1 MPFGCK
7 PCNDE
12 VQKMSK
18 LLPTLFA
25 VLLLAFIGG
34 VAFLIVTDVPVV
46 QEKVESTVTYADFKA
61 KNNP

>member
-1 MPFGCK
+1 
-7 PCNDE
+7 
-12 VQKMSK
+12 MSK

-34 VAFLIVTDVPVV
+34 VAFLSVTDVPVA
-46 QEKVESTVTYADFKA
+46 QEKVETTVTYSDFKA